1 MPNFDP
7 QPFHLFR
14 AHERE
19 EVASAFV
26 RLLKAKSTLLERGI
40 SGVPKIYEYAEPLA
54 RTLGTEAGD
63 NSLLIIAHELIYL
76 IDPLLIDAFILQPE
90 EKDTRD
96 ALSLQLFMVA
106 IATGDSKKDD
116 FTPYSLEELA
126 SIVLGDTYL
135 YDDIIFVRTL
145 RAALVTTGDGSYAKV
160 LAEALPALT
169 AEFADVEKEYEW
181 DDVFFLSFILHV
193 VWKGFVLLGRNTQE
207 RLLQNYFYLAI
218 VAGVP
223 VRRWLSEILHIKS
236 AAVDTKELSIIFNQ
250 SLANNRETVPM
261 NTGVEEGRPFVD
273 LEKEFF
279 AKIYSENISTLA
291 EVQFVDSFYVNQ
303 PSRDIFSAWL
313 REALSISLHVKK
325 GDL

>member
-1 MPNFDP
+1 LVDP
-7 QPFHLFR
+7 
-14 AHERE
+14 
-19 EVASAFV
+19 S
-26 RLLKAKSTLLERGI
+26 
-40 SGVPKIYEYAEPLA
+40 
-54 RTLGTEAGD
+54 
-63 NSLLIIAHELIYL
+63 
-76 IDPLLIDAFILQPE
+76 LIDAFILQPE

-126 SIVLGDTYL
+126 AVVLGDSYI
-135 YDDIIFVRTL
+135 YDDVIFARTL
-145 RAALVTTGDGSYAKV
+145 RATLVSTGDGSYAKV

-193 VWKGFVLLGRNTQE
+193 VWKGFAFLDKSAE
-207 RLLQNYFYLAI
+207 DRLLQNYFYLAI

-223 VRRWLSEILHIKS
+223 VRHWLSEILHIKS
-236 AAVDTKELSIIFNQ
+236 ASVDTKELSILFNQ
-250 SLANNRETVPM
+250 SLSNNRETVPM
-261 NTGVEEGRPFVD
+261 TTGVEAGRPFVD

-313 REALSISLHVKK
+313 REALSISLHIKK